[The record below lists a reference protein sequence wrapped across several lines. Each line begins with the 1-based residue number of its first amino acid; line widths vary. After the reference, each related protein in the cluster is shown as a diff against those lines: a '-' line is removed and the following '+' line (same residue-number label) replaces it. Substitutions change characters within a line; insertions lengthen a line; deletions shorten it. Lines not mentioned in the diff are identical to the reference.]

1 MHWISVCPNM
11 QTCLQTSSDV
21 VWWLISIVT
30 TAISVPVNQYC
41 DVESPSLVGPGSS
54 MPVGTI
60 RLCWHASRPDFGPA
74 GMPVEPTC
82 VYVSVGT
89 TRLCWHAGGADLCTR
104 HGFGGQSGQSHASR
118 DDPSLPACQQTR
130 LRLCWHADR
139 TNLCT
144 RHSFMLGSFAGLL
157 SQCVFRSRSD
167 KISYL

>member
-1 MHWISVCPNM
+1 MDVRKSLPSVKVGGGCCNDNG
-11 QTCLQTSSDV
+11 LQRPRLV
-21 VWWLISIVT
+21 LAVPCQWRR
-30 TAISVPVNQYC
+30 SVSAGMPAG
-41 DVESPSLVGPGSS
+41 STGMAVGS
-54 MPVGTI
+54 
-60 RLCWHASRPDFGPA
+60 A

-89 TRLCWHAGGADLCTR
+89 TRLCWPAGGADLCTR

-139 TNLCT
+139 TDLCI
-144 RHSFMLGSFAGLL
+144 RHSFVRGSPAGLL

-167 KISYL
+167 KICYL